1 MKKGYLIYLIGIS
14 GSGKTTIGTAL
25 EHKLLK
31 NGTKH
36 LQFIDGDTIREQL
49 GNLFGYTY
57 EERMKCNQVVRV
69 VVQYLINNGISVILA
84 QVAAYE
90 EMRIKMREQFCDRYI
105 EVYVKCSLEECIQR
119 DAKGYYHSKNN
130 VDNLNGLNDIFDIP
144 QNSELVVDS
153 EHENVQSCVNRIL
166 SYLEEHHYGI

>member
-25 EHKLLK
+25 EHELLK
-31 NGTKH
+31 NGAKH

-119 DAKGYYHSKNN
+119 DAKGYYHSKNSVN
-130 VDNLNGLNDIFDIP
+130 NLNGLNDIFDIP

-166 SYLEEHHYGI
+166 SYLEECHYDI